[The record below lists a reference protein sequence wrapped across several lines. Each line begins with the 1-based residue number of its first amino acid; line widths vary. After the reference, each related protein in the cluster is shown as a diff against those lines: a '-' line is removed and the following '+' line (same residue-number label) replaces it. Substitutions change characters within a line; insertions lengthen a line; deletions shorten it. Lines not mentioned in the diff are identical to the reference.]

1 MGSRIMHAIIGNK
14 IATSLSIEGKDKTS
28 FLLGS
33 IAPDAVYTHEEK
45 NVSHFMVGEVK
56 DDTRSVNYKEFLKKY
71 ATEVEKKDPYV
82 LGYCTHLIADDI
94 WLRGFNLSW
103 LRNRMDADEGLY
115 KLYHQDFRLLN
126 GKLLEYYDV
135 TGELSE
141 AFSDF
146 STMIDLEEVHSK
158 DVEKFVPY
166 VLSDMEYD
174 KKVVNEKLNVF
185 TFNQIIGYLETS
197 VNVGL
202 INIKPILTKY
212 IFEGE

>member
-14 IATSLSIEGKDKTS
+14 IATSLSIEGKDRTS

-33 IAPDAVYTHEEK
+33 IAPDAVFTHDEK
-45 NVSHFMVGEVK
+45 NVSHFIVGEVK
-56 DDTRSVNYKEFLKKY
+56 DYTRRVDYKGFLKKY

-115 KLYHQDFRLLN
+115 KLYHQDFQLLN
-126 GKLLEYYDV
+126 RKLIEYYGLTV
-135 TGELSE
+135 ELSE
-141 AFSDF
+141 AFSDYHA
-146 STMIDLEEVHSK
+146 MIDLEEVNSK
-158 DVEKFVPY
+158 EVEKFVPY
-166 VLSDMEYD
+166 VLEDMDYD
-174 KKVVNEKLNVF
+174 KVIVNEKLNVF

-202 INIKPILTKY
+202 INIRPLLTKS